1 MAAHDKTVAV
11 IGTLDT
17 KGEELGFLR
26 DQLEGLG
33 LDALLIDVGTLDPQ
47 GAEPDIGRR
56 ELAEVGHF
64 DLDEIATRSD
74 RGGVVAAMEDAA
86 AMLVSRLH
94 AAGRIHGVIG
104 AGGSGNTEIV
114 TAAMRALPIGVPKLM
129 VTTLAAGDTRAY
141 IGSSDLSLITSV
153 VDIAGL
159 NSVSRRILTG
169 AAAAIAGMV
178 NSAGEAQIGP
188 ERLIAATMFG
198 VTTPCV
204 TAARRELERRGFE
217 VVTFHATGAG
227 GRAMESIAAPGGF
240 AGVLDVTTTEL
251 SDELVGGILSAGAD
265 RLTAAGLA
273 GVPQVVSLGALDIV
287 NFGPPETVPAQ
298 FAGRLFYRHSPQV
311 TLMRTTAEECRELG
325 RQIASKLAGA
335 KGPVDLFVPL
345 RGTSAISAVG
355 RPFHDPVADEAL
367 FGALRQHATEAVA
380 LHEID
385 AHVNDAEFA
394 FAMADRLAER
404 IGPPR

>member
-1 MAAHDKTVAV
+1 MTARDKAVAV

-26 DQLEGLG
+26 DRLEELG
-33 LDALLIDVGTLDPQ
+33 LDALLIDVGTQDPQ
-47 GAEPDIGRR
+47 GAEPDVSRHQ
-56 ELAEVGHF
+56 LAEAGNF
-64 DLDEIATRSD
+64 DLDEIATGSD
-74 RGGVVAAMEDAA
+74 RGRVVAAMGEAA
-86 AMLVSRLH
+86 AILVSRMH
-94 AAGRIHGVIG
+94 AAGQIHGLIG
-104 AGGSGNTEIV
+104 AGGSGNTEIA

-141 IGSSDLSLITSV
+141 IGPSDLSLITSV

-159 NSVSRRILTG
+159 NGVSKRVLTG
-169 AAAAIAGMV
+169 AAAALAGMV
-178 NSAGEAQIGP
+178 NSAGEAEIGS

-204 TAARRELERRGFE
+204 TAARRELEPRGFE

-227 GRAMESIAAPGGF
+227 GRAMESIAASGGF

-251 SDELVGGILSAGAD
+251 SDELVGGILSAGPD

-273 GVPQVVSLGALDIV
+273 GVPQVISLGALDIV
-287 NFGPPETVPAQ
+287 NFGPPETVPAR
-298 FAGRLFYRHSPQV
+298 FASRLFYRHSPQV
-311 TLMRTTAEECRELG
+311 TLMRTTAQECGELG

-355 RPFHDPVADEAL
+355 MPFHDPAADEAL
-367 FGALRQHATEAVA
+367 FGALRQHVSEGVV
-380 LHEID
+380 LREID
-385 AHVNDAEFA
+385 AHVNDPEFA
-394 FAMADRLAER
+394 HAMADRLAER
-404 IGPPR
+404 IGPPK